1 MELTERY
8 SLDSPRQSKRNDCE
22 RPEQTMKHEPQS
34 KANRIEPLLRITKF
48 SKRYVQQRTFSRTE
62 FTVSAFED
70 VNLTLFRG
78 KTLALVGESGAGK
91 SSLARCI
98 ALLERPSAGKMELEG
113 ADLLA
118 LNRNALYRVRRRMQM
133 IFQDPTSALNPGLS
147 ACEIV
152 MEPLE
157 IQREGTRLQRRE
169 RALRLMEQ
177 VGLDPNWERKLPL
190 EFSGGQRQRLA
201 IARAL
206 ALRPSVLIL
215 DEVLSN
221 LDSLNQALILKL
233 LGELQVS
240 HALGYLHISHDL
252 RLVSQFADEV
262 AVMYQGRIV
271 EQKRTRELFSS
282 PEHSYSKELLSTV
295 QSVESILLE
304 RSA

>member
-1 MELTERY
+1 M
-8 SLDSPRQSKRNDCE
+8 
-22 RPEQTMKHEPQS
+22 RPEPQS
-34 KANRIEPLLRITKF
+34 KANRIEPLLRVTKF
-48 SKRYVQQRTFSRTE
+48 SKRYVQQRTLSRTE
-62 FTVSAFED
+62 FTVRAFED
-70 VNLTLFRG
+70 VDLTLFRG

-98 ALLERPSAGKMELEG
+98 ALLERPSAGKLELEG

-118 LNRNALYRVRRRMQM
+118 LDRKGLYRVRRRVQM
-133 IFQDPTSALNPGLS
+133 IFQDPTSALNPGLT

-157 IQREGTRLQRRE
+157 IQREGTKLQRRE

-177 VGLDPNWERKLPL
+177 VGLDPNGERKLPL

-221 LDSLNQALILKL
+221 LDSWNQALILKL
-233 LGELQVS
+233 LGELQAS

-271 EQKRTRELFSS
+271 EQKRTCELFSS